1 MVASTL
7 GTVLGLLVVFALL
20 GLAAAA
26 TAALLVG
33 RSLRRRWRLVR
44 SHGLVIAALAVWDA
58 TAALHVHR
66 RPART
71 TADLPWSSPRQ
82 VRRSLW
88 RAIDGAADAVRTASD
103 LGAAV
108 AELPSL
114 CRRLETA
121 ASDLDRVLR
130 LESREPVPPSVRG
143 QVVELMRAADDVR
156 RVAVAS
162 AGDACD
168 QRVAEVS
175 RDAGTEA
182 RLLDAGLASARAALA
197 HLHR

>member
-1 MVASTL
+1 MVASAF
-7 GTVLGLLVVFALL
+7 GTVLGVMVVFALL
-20 GLAAAA
+20 ALAGAAM
-26 TAALLVG
+26 AALLVG

-58 TAALHVHR
+58 TAAFRTRH

-71 TADLPWSSPRQ
+71 AGDLAWSSPRQ

-88 RAIDGAADAVRTASD
+88 RAVDGAGDAVRTAGE
-103 LGAAV
+103 LGAPV
-108 AELPSL
+108 ADLPTL
-114 CRRLETA
+114 CRRLEAA

-130 LESREPVPPSVRG
+130 LGPREPVPPSVRG
-143 QVVELMRAADDVR
+143 QVVELVRAADDVR

-168 QRVAEVS
+168 QRVAEVA

-182 RLLDAGLASARAALA
+182 RLLDAGLASARTALSQ
-197 HLHR
+197 LHR